1 MKIRKRLKNKI
12 AAGTFI
18 LLSAAGVIR
27 TNGYSAFAT
36 ESTQLLILSET
47 AKQTTQQLLQLETA
61 IKQKEAQLMELI
73 SLPERTFNQF
83 KSQYDKIVGDYKNLI
98 NKYKGSARNIRNM
111 TERMRN
117 YDYNPQNLLRT
128 LDDGMTMLN
137 GVVQNNVKAL
147 EDYQRILEKEARTLS
162 PEQQR
167 QEIKSITN
175 TQTGL
180 QRAVQRLVSIER
192 GLARFTQIIVNNR
205 LEDIAIQQ
213 SQEIIRKQQRQQVA
227 REQAGFNGMAQ
238 GFDEASSKT
247 KAKTRTTPSKTK
259 SKSGSIKK

>member
-1 MKIRKRLKNKI
+1 MKITKKLTNKMI
-12 AAGTFI
+12 ASTLMLFSVG
-18 LLSAAGVIR
+18 GVIR
-27 TNGYSAFAT
+27 TNGYSAFAS
-36 ESTQLLILSET
+36 ESTQLMILSET

-61 IKQKEAQLMELI
+61 IKQKEAQLMELV

-83 KSQYDKIVGDYKNLI
+83 KAQYDQIVGDYKNLI
-98 NKYKGSARNIRNM
+98 NKYKSSARNIRNM
-111 TERMRN
+111 TERMKN

-147 EDYQRILEKEARTLS
+147 EDYQKTLEKEAKALS

-213 SQEIIRKQQRQQVA
+213 SQELIRKQQRQQVA
-227 REQAGFNGMAQ
+227 REQAGFSGTAR
-238 GFDEASSKT
+238 GFDESSAKA
-247 KAKTRTTPSKTK
+247 KAKTRRTPSKSQSTK
-259 SKSGSIKK
+259 R